1 MVAATESKPSLGRRA
16 LNWVTAPVPYG
27 RIAAFRTLCYLYVVA
42 DITLFTNWVYGHAG
56 APGNLY
62 MPLYISDFLHLP
74 VPTPGLVHTL
84 FWLMVVLA
92 PLAATGIFPRILGTT
107 VFLLFTEWMIIA
119 MSYGKVD
126 HDRFGF
132 LIALAVI
139 PWVGKARQ
147 GDPTLSQAGGW
158 ALRTTQLAVVS
169 TYFLAALAK
178 LRYAGLEWLTGSTL
192 TRAIMRRGTIAS
204 IWMLKIPGLLVV
216 SQFGILLF
224 ELVSPV
230 VFMVREKFRLW
241 IVAFF
246 YSFHVVV
253 FLTITIAFV
262 PHLIAMASFLPLEKP
277 IQAIM
282 RARGKDPETIAAK
295 AHPQLA
301 APKQLDGEAETA
313 PAT

>member
-1 MVAATESKPSLGRRA
+1 MVTKTDTKPGWGRRA
-16 LNWVTAPVPYG
+16 LDWVTAPVPYG
-27 RIAAFRTLCYLYVVA
+27 RIAAFRTLCYVYVLA
-42 DITLFTNWVYGHAG
+42 DVTLFTNWVYGHAG

-62 MPLYISDFLHLP
+62 RPLYVADFLHLP

-84 FWLMVVLA
+84 FWALVVLA
-92 PLAATGIFPRILGTT
+92 PIAATGLYPRLLGTT

-139 PWVGKARQ
+139 PWIGKARQ
-147 GDPTLSQAGGW
+147 GDPTLTQTGGW

-169 TYFLAALAK
+169 TYFLAAIAK
-178 LRYAGLEWLTGSTL
+178 LRYGGLQWMTSSTM
-192 TRAIMRRGTIAS
+192 TRAIMRRGTFLAV
-204 IWMLKIPGLLVV
+204 WMLKVPGLLVLT
-216 SQFGILLF
+216 QIGIVIF
-224 ELVSPV
+224 EMLSPI
-230 VFMVREKFRLW
+230 VFMVGERLRLW

-253 FLTITIAFV
+253 FLTVTIAFV

-277 IQAIM
+277 VQAIM
-282 RARGKDPETIAAK
+282 RARGKDPSQIAEKTRREK
-295 AHPQLA
+295 ATTTSEPVA
-301 APKQLDGEAETA
+301 AG
-313 PAT
+313 